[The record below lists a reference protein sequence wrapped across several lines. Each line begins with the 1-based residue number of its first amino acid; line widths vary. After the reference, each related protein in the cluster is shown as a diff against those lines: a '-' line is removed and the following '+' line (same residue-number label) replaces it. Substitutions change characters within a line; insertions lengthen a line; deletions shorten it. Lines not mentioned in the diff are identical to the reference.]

1 MASLF
6 AARFRVESQLNFPP
20 SEAQDLARDDPASC
34 EEKNCLG
41 FAYRCCHN
49 GAMDSGDVYAPSS
62 RHPLP
67 GEAFPSSPAAGGDR
81 FLGASEDPFGEPPRQ
96 HTPVRSAR
104 RRIGGALAAI
114 GALIVKFF
122 GAIKGALLLIPKLKL
137 LTTAGTALVSVA
149 AYSLFWG
156 WTFALGFVVLLFV
169 HEMGHVIQLR
179 REGIKATAPMFIPFL
194 GAMISAK
201 SLGDNALAEARV
213 GLAGPILG
221 SAGAAVCLLIG
232 EATNSDLFRALAY
245 IGFFLNLFNLLPVV
259 PLDGGRA
266 MAAMAPWMWF
276 IGLGAL
282 IALLLVIPN
291 PILLI
296 IIVFAAI
303 ETWRRWQA
311 RKTRS
316 LEQAAY
322 YRVPSRSRLLVGVVY
337 VGLIVLLALGMSEAH
352 ILHSGE
358 HSFSHL

>member
-1 MASLF
+1 
-6 AARFRVESQLNFPP
+6 
-20 SEAQDLARDDPASC
+20 
-34 EEKNCLG
+34 
-41 FAYRCCHN
+41 
-49 GAMDSGDVYAPSS
+49 MDSSETYVPSGPHPLSAGVTPSS
-62 RHPLP
+62 LP
-67 GEAFPSSPAAGGDR
+67 GRGETFPAPG
-81 FLGASEDPFGEPPRQ
+81 ENPFGEPRRPRAPI
-96 HTPVRSAR
+96 HNAR

-122 GAIKGALLLIPKLKL
+122 SAIKGALLLLPKLKL

-179 REGIKATAPMFIPFL
+179 REGIKATAPMFVPFL

-201 SLGDNALAEARV
+201 SLGENALAEARV

-221 SAGAAVCLLIG
+221 TVGAAACLVIG
-232 EATNSDLFRALAY
+232 EAANSDLFRALAY

-276 IGLGAL
+276 VGLGAL
-282 IALLLVIPN
+282 VALVLVIPN

-322 YRVPSRSRLLVGVVY
+322 YRVSRRGRLLVGAVY
-337 VGLIVLLALGMSEAH
+337 VGLIVLLALGMNQAH
-352 ILHSGE
+352 ILTSGG